1 MRRVQEWSIRCV
13 FYLHLGDILTQLQT
27 LVSSILLRPHA
38 TDTDATMLPSTSHIR
53 VQVEDTR
60 MDLLKWLKKKWVG
73 VQQEG
78 GFNDLEG
85 WAVKEISGGQL

>member
-1 MRRVQEWSIRCV
+1 
-13 FYLHLGDILTQLQT
+13 
-27 LVSSILLRPHA
+27 
-38 TDTDATMLPSTSHIR
+38 MLPSTSHIR

-60 MDLLKWLKKKWVG
+60 IELLKWLKKKWVG

-85 WAVKEISGGQL
+85 WAVKEISGGKL

>member
-1 MRRVQEWSIRCV
+1 
-13 FYLHLGDILTQLQT
+13 
-27 LVSSILLRPHA
+27 
-38 TDTDATMLPSTSHIR
+38 MLPPTSHIR

-60 MDLLKWLKKKWVG
+60 TDLLKWLKKKWVG

-85 WAVKEISGGQL
+85 WAVKEISGGKLQRHFNSVRMLTKFM